1 MQNLKYIITSIIFTT
16 IFVACDKYDFQGFFV
31 SPSKERVNERF
42 NQSITYNEQHQNDT
56 LITTSQENY
65 LFYTAADVHV
75 KTTAEHLAKYIDIA
89 REDNKALFSTILGD
103 ITDQKQGLVIAH
115 DTIENHKGNSIVRV
129 LAGNH
134 DIYFDQWS
142 EYYKLFG
149 SSTYYFIVKT
159 PTTSDLFIALDS
171 SCGSLGNKQM
181 KWLENIL
188 IEKRKQHRHCI
199 IMTHTHFFDRDMSQF
214 PTGNFSIEE
223 TATLTNLFTKHNV
236 NLVISG
242 HDHHN
247 ETYNF
252 NGVQYLVLDDIQDL
266 DPEPT
271 YFTINVTNETIT
283 FERTLLK

>member
-142 EYYKLFG
+142 EYYELFG

-159 PTTSDLFIALDS
+159 PTASDLFIAIDS

-199 IMTHTHFFDRDMSQF
+199 IMSHSHFFDRDMSQF

-271 YFTINVTNETIT
+271 YFTINVTNDTIT

>member
-1 MQNLKYIITSIIFTT
+1 MQNLKYIIASIIAVT
-16 IFVACDKYDFQGFFV
+16 IFVACDKYDIQGFFV

-42 NQSITYNEQHQNDT
+42 EQSMAYNEQHQNDT
-56 LITTSQENY
+56 LITTNQEEY

-89 REDNKALFSTILGD
+89 KSDKKSLFTTILGD
-103 ITDQKQGLVIAH
+103 ITDQKKGLFIAH
-115 DTIENHKGNSIVRV
+115 DTIENHKDNSIVRV

-142 EYYKLFG
+142 EYYELFG
-149 SSTYYFIVKT
+149 SSTYYFVVKT
-159 PTTSDLFIALDS
+159 PTASDLFIALDS
-171 SCGSLGNKQM
+171 SCGSLGKKQM
-181 KWLENIL
+181 DWLQQIL
-188 IEKRKQHRHCI
+188 EEKRPQHRHCI

-214 PTGNFSIEE
+214 PTGNFSVEE
-223 TATLTNLFTKHNV
+223 TAMLTNLFTKNNV

-271 YFTINVTNETIT
+271 YFVVDVKKDTIT

>member
-1 MQNLKYIITSIIFTT
+1 MQNLKYIIASIITVTF
-16 IFVACDKYDFQGFFV
+16 FVACDKYDIQGFFV

-42 NQSITYNEQHQNDT
+42 EQSMAYNEQHQNDT
-56 LITTSQENY
+56 LITTNQEEY

-89 REDNKALFSTILGD
+89 KSDEKSLFTTILGD
-103 ITDQKQGLVIAH
+103 ITDQKKGLFIAH
-115 DTIENHKGNSIVRV
+115 DTIENHKDNSIVRV

-142 EYYKLFG
+142 EYYELFG
-149 SSTYYFIVKT
+149 SSTYYFVVKT
-159 PTTSDLFIALDS
+159 PTASDLFIALDS
-171 SCGSLGNKQM
+171 SCGSLGKKQM
-181 KWLENIL
+181 DWLQQIL
-188 IEKRKQHRHCI
+188 EEKRPQHRHCI

-214 PTGNFSIEE
+214 PTGNFSVEE
-223 TATLTNLFTKHNV
+223 TAMLTNLFTKNNV

-271 YFTINVTNETIT
+271 YFVVDVKKDTIT

>member
-1 MQNLKYIITSIIFTT
+1 MQNLKYIIASIIAVT
-16 IFVACDKYDFQGFFV
+16 IFVACDKYDIQGFFV

-42 NQSITYNEQHQNDT
+42 EQSMAYNEQHQNDT
-56 LITTSQENY
+56 LITTNQEEY

-89 REDNKALFSTILGD
+89 KSDKKSLFTTILGD
-103 ITDQKQGLVIAH
+103 ITDQKKGLFIAH
-115 DTIENHKGNSIVRV
+115 DTIENHKDNSIVRV

-134 DIYFDQWS
+134 DIYFDQWH
-142 EYYKLFG
+142 EYYELFG
-149 SSTYYFIVKT
+149 SSTYYFVVKT
-159 PTTSDLFIALDS
+159 PTASDLFIALDS
-171 SCGSLGNKQM
+171 SCGSLGKKQM
-181 KWLENIL
+181 DWLQQIL
-188 IEKRKQHRHCI
+188 EEKRPQHRHCI

-214 PTGNFSIEE
+214 PTGNFSVEE
-223 TATLTNLFTKHNV
+223 TAMLTNLFTKNNV

-271 YFTINVTNETIT
+271 YFVVDIKKDTIT

>member
-1 MQNLKYIITSIIFTT
+1 MQNLKYIIASIIAVT
-16 IFVACDKYDFQGFFV
+16 IFVACDKYDIQGFFV

-42 NQSITYNEQHQNDT
+42 EQSMAYNEQHQNDT
-56 LITTSQENY
+56 LITTNQEEY

-89 REDNKALFSTILGD
+89 KSDKKSLFTTILGD
-103 ITDQKQGLVIAH
+103 ITDQKKGLFIAH
-115 DTIENHKGNSIVRV
+115 DTIENHKDNSIVRV

-142 EYYKLFG
+142 EYYELFG
-149 SSTYYFIVKT
+149 SSTYYFVVKT
-159 PTTSDLFIALDS
+159 PTASDLFIALDS
-171 SCGSLGNKQM
+171 SCGSLGKKQM
-181 KWLENIL
+181 DWLQQIL
-188 IEKRKQHRHCI
+188 EEKRPQHRHCI

-214 PTGNFSIEE
+214 PTGNFSVEE
-223 TATLTNLFTKHNV
+223 TAMLTNLFTKNNV

-271 YFTINVTNETIT
+271 YFVVNVKKDTIT

>member
-1 MQNLKYIITSIIFTT
+1 MQNLKYIITSIITVT
-16 IFVACDKYDFQGFFV
+16 IFVACDKYDIQGFFV

-42 NQSITYNEQHQNDT
+42 EQSMAYNEQHQNDT
-56 LITTSQENY
+56 LITTTQEKY
-65 LFYTAADVHV
+65 LFYTASDVHV

-89 REDNKALFSTILGD
+89 KSDKKSLFTTILGD
-103 ITDQKQGLVIAH
+103 ITDQKKGLFIAH
-115 DTIENHKGNSIVRV
+115 DTIENHKDNSIVRV

-142 EYYKLFG
+142 EYYELFG
-149 SSTYYFIVKT
+149 SSTYYFVVKT
-159 PTTSDLFIALDS
+159 PTASDLFIALDS
-171 SCGSLGNKQM
+171 SCGSLGKKQM
-181 KWLENIL
+181 DWLQQIL
-188 IEKRKQHRHCI
+188 EEKRPQHRHCI

-214 PTGNFSIEE
+214 PTGNFSVEE
-223 TATLTNLFTKHNV
+223 TAMLTNLFTKNNV

-271 YFTINVTNETIT
+271 YFVVDVKKDTIT

>member
-1 MQNLKYIITSIIFTT
+1 MQNLKYIIASIIAVT
-16 IFVACDKYDFQGFFV
+16 IFVACDKYDIQGFFV

-103 ITDQKQGLVIAH
+103 IADQKQGLVIAH

-159 PTTSDLFIALDS
+159 PTASDLFIALDS
-171 SCGSLGNKQM
+171 SCGSLGKKQM
-181 KWLENIL
+181 NWLQQIL
-188 IEKRKQHRHCI
+188 KEKRTQHRYCI

-214 PTGNFSIEE
+214 PTGNFSVEE
-223 TATLTNLFTKHNV
+223 TATLTNLFTKNNV

-271 YFTINVTNETIT
+271 YFVVDVKKDTIT

>member
-42 NQSITYNEQHQNDT
+42 EQSIAYNEQHQNDT
-56 LITTSQENY
+56 LIATEKENY
-65 LFYTAADVHV
+65 RFYVAADVHV
-75 KTTAEHLAKYIDIA
+75 KTTAKHLA
-89 REDNKALFSTILGD
+89 LFLDDASKDENSLYAIILGD
-103 ITDQKQGLVIAH
+103 ITDQKNGLQIAY
-115 DTIENHKGNSIVRV
+115 DTIENHKGNSIIRTVV
-129 LAGNH
+129 GNH

-142 EYYKLFG
+142 EFYSLFG
-149 SSTYYFIVKT
+149 SSTYYFVVKT
-159 PTTSDLFIALDS
+159 PTASDLFIALDS
-171 SCGSLGNKQM
+171 SCGSLGKKQM
-181 KWLENIL
+181 DWLYQIL
-188 IEKRKQHRHCI
+188 EEKRSQYRHCI
-199 IMTHTHFFDRDMSQF
+199 VMTHSNFFDREMSQF
-214 PTGNFSIEE
+214 PSGNFSIEE

-252 NGVQYLVLDDIQDL
+252 TGVQYLVLDDIQDL

-271 YFTINVTNETIT
+271 YFTINVTNDTIT

>member
-1 MQNLKYIITSIIFTT
+1 MQNLKYIIASILVVTF
-16 IFVACDKYDFQGFFV
+16 FVACDKYDIQGFFV

-42 NQSITYNEQHQNDT
+42 EQSMAYNEQHQNDT
-56 LITTSQENY
+56 LITTTQEEY
-65 LFYTAADVHV
+65 LFYTASDVHV

-89 REDNKALFSTILGD
+89 KSDKKSLFTTILGD
-103 ITDQKQGLVIAH
+103 ITDQKKGLFIAH
-115 DTIENHKGNSIVRV
+115 DTIENHKDNSIVRV

-142 EYYKLFG
+142 EYYELFG
-149 SSTYYFIVKT
+149 SSTYYFVVKT
-159 PTTSDLFIALDS
+159 PTASDLFIALDS
-171 SCGSLGNKQM
+171 SCGSLGKKQM
-181 KWLENIL
+181 DWLQQIL
-188 IEKRKQHRHCI
+188 EEKRPQHRHCI

-214 PTGNFSIEE
+214 PTGNFSVEE
-223 TATLTNLFTKHNV
+223 TAMLTNLFTKNNV

-271 YFTINVTNETIT
+271 YFVVNVKKDTIT

>member
-1 MQNLKYIITSIIFTT
+1 MQNLKYIIASIITVTF
-16 IFVACDKYDFQGFFV
+16 FVACDKYDIQGFFV

-42 NQSITYNEQHQNDT
+42 EQSMAYNEQHQNDT
-56 LITTSQENY
+56 LITTTQEEY
-65 LFYTAADVHV
+65 LFYTASDVHV

-89 REDNKALFSTILGD
+89 KSDKKSLFTTILGD
-103 ITDQKQGLVIAH
+103 ITDQKKGLFIAH
-115 DTIENHKGNSIVRV
+115 DTIENHKDNSIVRV

-142 EYYKLFG
+142 EYYELFG
-149 SSTYYFIVKT
+149 SSTYYFVVKT
-159 PTTSDLFIALDS
+159 PTASDLFIALDS
-171 SCGSLGNKQM
+171 SCGSLGKKQM
-181 KWLENIL
+181 DWLQQIL
-188 IEKRKQHRHCI
+188 EEKRPQHRHCI

-214 PTGNFSIEE
+214 PTGNFSVEE
-223 TATLTNLFTKHNV
+223 TAMLTNLFTKNNV

-271 YFTINVTNETIT
+271 YFVVNVKKDTIT

>member
-159 PTTSDLFIALDS
+159 PTASDLFIALDS

-271 YFTINVTNETIT
+271 YFTINVTNDTIT

>member
-1 MQNLKYIITSIIFTT
+1 MQNLKYIIASILVVTF
-16 IFVACDKYDFQGFFV
+16 FVACDKYDIQGFFV

-42 NQSITYNEQHQNDT
+42 EQSMAYNEQHQNDT
-56 LITTSQENY
+56 LITTTQEEY
-65 LFYTAADVHV
+65 LFYTASDVHV

-89 REDNKALFSTILGD
+89 KSDKKSLFTTILGD
-103 ITDQKQGLVIAH
+103 ITDQKKGLFIAH
-115 DTIENHKGNSIVRV
+115 DTIENHKDNSIVRV

-142 EYYKLFG
+142 EYYELFG
-149 SSTYYFIVKT
+149 SSTYYFVVKT
-159 PTTSDLFIALDS
+159 PTASDLFIALDS
-171 SCGSLGNKQM
+171 SCGSLGKKQM
-181 KWLENIL
+181 DWLQQIL
-188 IEKRKQHRHCI
+188 EEKRPQHRHCI

-214 PTGNFSIEE
+214 PTGNFSVEE
-223 TATLTNLFTKHNV
+223 TAMLTNLFTKNNV

-271 YFTINVTNETIT
+271 YFVVDVKKDTIT

>member
-159 PTTSDLFIALDS
+159 PTASDLFIAVDS

-271 YFTINVTNETIT
+271 YFTINVTNDTIT

>member
-159 PTTSDLFIALDS
+159 PTASDLFIAIDS

-271 YFTINVTNETIT
+271 YFTINVTNDTIT

>member
-1 MQNLKYIITSIIFTT
+1 MQNLKYIITSIITVT
-16 IFVACDKYDFQGFFV
+16 IFVACDKYDIQGFFV

-42 NQSITYNEQHQNDT
+42 EQSMAYNEQHQNDT
-56 LITTSQENY
+56 IITTTQEEY

-89 REDNKALFSTILGD
+89 KSDEKSLFTTILGD
-103 ITDQKQGLVIAH
+103 ITDQKKGLFIAH
-115 DTIENHKGNSIVRV
+115 DTIENHKDNSIVRV

-142 EYYKLFG
+142 EYYELFG
-149 SSTYYFIVKT
+149 SSTYYFVVKT
-159 PTTSDLFIALDS
+159 PTASDLFIALDS
-171 SCGSLGNKQM
+171 SCGSLGKKQM
-181 KWLENIL
+181 DWLQQIL
-188 IEKRKQHRHCI
+188 EEKRPQHRHCI

-214 PTGNFSIEE
+214 PTGNFSVEE
-223 TATLTNLFTKHNV
+223 TAMLTNLFTKNNV

-271 YFTINVTNETIT
+271 YFVVDVKKDTIT

>member
-1 MQNLKYIITSIIFTT
+1 MQNLKYIIASIIAVT
-16 IFVACDKYDFQGFFV
+16 IFVACDKYDIQGFFV

-42 NQSITYNEQHQNDT
+42 EQSMAYNEQHQNDT
-56 LITTSQENY
+56 LITTNQEEY

-89 REDNKALFSTILGD
+89 KSDKKSLFTTILGD
-103 ITDQKQGLVIAH
+103 ITDQKKGLFIAH
-115 DTIENHKGNSIVRV
+115 DTIENHKDNSIVRV

-134 DIYFDQWS
+134 DIYFDQWH
-142 EYYKLFG
+142 EYYELFG
-149 SSTYYFIVKT
+149 SSTYYFVVKT
-159 PTTSDLFIALDS
+159 PTASDLFIALDS
-171 SCGSLGNKQM
+171 SCGSLGKKQM
-181 KWLENIL
+181 DWLQQIL
-188 IEKRKQHRHCI
+188 EEKRTQHRHCI

-214 PTGNFSIEE
+214 PTGNFSVEE
-223 TATLTNLFTKHNV
+223 TAMLTNLFTKNNV

-242 HDHHN
+242 HDHYN

-271 YFTINVTNETIT
+271 YFVVDVKKDTIT

>member
-142 EYYKLFG
+142 EYYELFG

-159 PTTSDLFIALDS
+159 PTASDLFITIDS

-188 IEKRKQHRHCI
+188 IKKRKQHRHCI

-271 YFTINVTNETIT
+271 YFTINVTNDTIT